1 MKFLLTSTNCL
12 ISEHNK
18 FTGVDDKIIESIRE
32 SSIEGKPKLEEISV
46 NNYHGLYYP
55 NPVLCVF
62 IHVNKIEDLKVL
74 YDIIDEMFIIDFEG
88 YDNTPEI
95 EIYNDYRE

>member
-1 MKFLLTSTNCL
+1 MKFLLTSSNHGPSVCKKY
-12 ISEHNK
+12 S
-18 FTGVDDKIIESIRE
+18 GVDDKIIESIRE

-46 NNYHGLYYP
+46 NHYHGLYYP
-55 NPVLCVF
+55 NPALCVF
-62 IHVNKIEDLKVL
+62 IHVNSIEDLKVL
-74 YDIIDEMFIIDFEG
+74 HDIIDEMFIIDFEG

>member
-1 MKFLLTSTNCL
+1 MKFLLTSTNYF

-32 SSIEGKPKLEEISV
+32 SSIDGKPKLEEISV
-46 NNYHGLYYP
+46 NHYHGLYYP

-62 IHVNKIEDLKVL
+62 IHVNSIEELKVL
-74 YDIIDEMFIIDFEG
+74 YDIIDEMFIIDFKG

>member
-1 MKFLLTSTNCL
+1 MKFLITSTSWL

-18 FTGVDDKIIESIRE
+18 YTGVDDIIIESIRE
-32 SSIEGKPKLEEISV
+32 SSIEGKPQLEEISV
-46 NNYHGLYYP
+46 NHYHGLYYP

-62 IHVNKIEDLKVL
+62 IHVNSIEDLKVL
-74 YDIIDEMFIIDFEG
+74 HDIIDEMFIIDFEG